1 MNLLLVYPCEK
12 ESKDIENHLWMMTSY
27 SLIAS
32 YKTRIAALD
41 RALMVQNEQREQQR
55 RQTAQ
60 PQAQNQHDGK
70 ASQRRNP
77 HHGVVE
83 YRKLVQR
90 FRQFL
95 AEEEKF
101 WTLLVQRM
109 YRTFGLTEARVAL
122 TELGLL
128 ADSDEDVNTQPD
140 AEGNETGQPIGRTSN
155 GRNHYQFPLENP
167 SSLLSTASNRIS
179 HLATFSKA
187 LVCLGDIARYRELYN
202 DSQGRPRAGHDSIT
216 PAKRRNRKG
225 QEIVPRARN
234 YDKAQKCYD
243 QARLLV
249 PNEGNPWHQLA
260 ILSSYQKN
268 TFLMVMHYY
277 RALCVQQPYETAID
291 NLNMVLTKVLDTW
304 KKYDQQEREKI
315 LDIEMATQILVNT
328 FQERIITLHALWRL
342 GAERGVEKYVFC
354 SCSYELPPICLQ
366 DGFDWSQT
374 RPTGPPR
381 F

>member
-1 MNLLLVYPCEK
+1 
-12 ESKDIENHLWMMTSY
+12 MMTSY

-32 YKTRIAALD
+32 YKTRIAARD

-55 RQTAQ
+55 RQTQ
-60 PQAQNQHDGK
+60 TQNQHDGQ
-70 ASQRRNP
+70 ASQRKSP

-109 YRTFGLTEARVAL
+109 YRTFGLTEARAAL

-128 ADSDEDVNTQPD
+128 ADLDKDVNTQPD
-140 AEGNETGQPIGRTSN
+140 AEENETGQPIDRTSN
-155 GRNHYQFPLENP
+155 GRNHYQFPPENP
-167 SSLLSTASNRIS
+167 SSLLSTASNRVS

-216 PAKRRNRKG
+216 LAKRRNRKG

-277 RALCVQQPYETAID
+277 RAFCVQQPYETAID

-304 KKYDQQEREKI
+304 KKYDQREREKA
-315 LDIEMATQILVNT
+315 LDMEMATHILVNT

-354 SCSYELPPICLQ
+354 SCSYELPLTCSQ